1 MLVHNTDVAMRNL
14 TKYKMQTGISL
25 LSMAIGIVVLATV
38 HSILQLHLRPRII
51 TTTPHFE
58 RACRLELD
66 SIERLQPVP
75 EHKRRTVWVGNEVL
89 RAIAAGGELFC
100 AETGVTYPNGMMDGG
115 DVRITLG
122 DTLERRTRL
131 HLAMIEPKYPN
142 FAGYVSAISG
152 KPVAVLREGQALI
165 SAGQARRLLGKVNP
179 IGARIEAG
187 YAGMEVDVTIADVY
201 RDLGQMDGPT
211 DPTAILYTQDNEA
224 TMASRYYSTYSTPY
238 LNVILKEGCTPEQME
253 QEVNPRLEPLGVKVK
268 AVLEK
273 DKLAEELKWVFR
285 ARTLIYFLGSLIL
298 VAACIGY
305 LRMQLQ
311 LFWMRK
317 REMALRMVN
326 GAKRRDLFVLLM
338 TEVGIMLAATVGVAL
353 ILGYCLE
360 VFVNFIF
367 LQIQNIEKLHV
378 ALDNLVPYSLVIGAV
393 LLVLCALLVWIALNR
408 ICNNALGL
416 AGGMRPARNHTFR
429 NTMLGLQVTIGMFFV
444 SAALV
449 CGALCERVAAE
460 QILPEDESRYRESIL
475 LNAGF
480 GPVQD
485 FPRICERIREVPDLA
500 QMIPYS
506 GTYCQ
511 YAEILEKAT
520 TGLEQS
526 TWYCRY
532 TVKDTA
538 LLDFLDVETTWLK
551 PELKGQDCIL
561 IHEDLYARLE
571 SEGALANG
579 ILTVK
584 YPNGLGP
591 ARPVAGTFKDIL
603 FDEREG
609 YEHTSFIE
617 FDKFRTQWWEYILR
631 PREGRYETLMG
642 EVQTI
647 ITRLEPALAY
657 PIAKNYF
664 EAQAPQVILP
674 ENVRKAGWTLGAVA
688 LLVCVMGIYSTIALD
703 TRARRKEVAI
713 RKINGAKTGDIASLF
728 SRMYVVLVT
737 IALLI
742 VMPIAGIIQYFF
754 ATESDK
760 GIFTTLPVAP
770 LALAGCAIVVLSIVL
785 IVGWHVHRV
794 MRVNPADMIAKE

>member
-75 EHKRRTVWVGNEVL
+75 ENRTRVWVDNEIL

-100 AETGVTYPNGMMDGG
+100 AETGVTYPNGMMNGG
-115 DVRITLG
+115 EGRITLG
-122 DTLERRTRL
+122 DTLERRTLLR
-131 HLAMIEPKYPN
+131 LAMIEPKYPN

-179 IGARIEAG
+179 IGARIEAE
-187 YAGMEVDVTIADVY
+187 YAGRKVDVTIADVY
-201 RDLGQMDGPT
+201 RDLGQMDGPP

-224 TMASRYYSTYSTPY
+224 TMANPYWGTHSAPY

-367 LQIQNIEKLHV
+367 LQLLNIEKLHV

-393 LLVLCALLVWIALNR
+393 LLLLCALLVWIALNR

-444 SAALV
+444 STALV

-475 LNAGF
+475 LDGNF
-480 GPVQD
+480 SVQD

-500 QMIPYS
+500 QMIPYARRY
-506 GTYCQ
+506 GQ
-511 YAEILEKAT
+511 YAEILEKDT
-520 TGLEQS
+520 TGLEES
-526 TWYCRY
+526 VWFCGY
-532 TVKDTA
+532 TVNDTA

-609 YEHTSFIE
+609 YKHTDLIE
-617 FDKFRTQWWEYILR
+617 IDKFRTQWRRYILR
-631 PREGRYETLMG
+631 PREGRYETLMS

-647 ITRLEPALAY
+647 ITRLEPALAF

-664 EAQAPQVILP
+664 EAQAPQVILT

-742 VMPIAGIIQYFF
+742 VMPIAGIIQYIF

-760 GIFTTLPVAP
+760 GIFATLPVAP

-785 IVGWHVHRV
+785 IVGWHVRRV

>member
-1 MLVHNTDVAMRNL
+1 MLIHNTGVALRNL

-38 HSILQLHLRPRII
+38 HSILQLHLRPRQI

-66 SIERLQPVP
+66 SIERLRPVP
-75 EHKRRTVWVGNEVL
+75 EKMRRVWVGNEVL
-89 RAIAAGGELFC
+89 RAIASGGELFC
-100 AETGVTYPNGMMDGG
+100 AEAGVTYPDGRISG
-115 DVRITLG
+115 FKGRITLG
-122 DTLERRTRL
+122 DTLERRARL
-131 HLAMIEPKYPN
+131 RLVMTEPKYPR

-179 IGARIEAG
+179 IGARVEVE
-187 YAGMEVDVTIADVY
+187 YAGRKVDVTVADVY
-201 RDLGQMDGPT
+201 RDLGQVDGPP
-211 DPTAILYTQDNEA
+211 DPTAILYTQNNEA
-224 TMASRYYSTYSTPY
+224 TMSNPNRGANSSPW

-253 QEVNPRLEPLGVKVK
+253 QEVNPRLEPLGLKVK
-268 AVLEK
+268 AILEK
-273 DKLAEELKWVFR
+273 DKLADELKAIFR
-285 ARTLIYFLGSLIL
+285 VRTLIYFLGSLIL
-298 VAACIGY
+298 LAACIGY

-367 LQIQNIEKLHV
+367 LQILNIEEFHV

-449 CGALCERVAAE
+449 CGAFCELIAAE
-460 QILPEDESRYRESIL
+460 QILPEDDTRYRESIL
-475 LNAGF
+475 LDGNF
-480 GPVQD
+480 CVQD
-485 FPRICERIREVPDLA
+485 LPRICERIREVPDLA
-500 QMIPYS
+500 QMIPYARS
-506 GTYCQ
+506 YEQ
-511 YAEILEKAT
+511 YAEILEKDT
-520 TGLEQS
+520 TGREES
-526 TWYCRY
+526 VWYSGY
-532 TVKDTA
+532 TVNDTA

-551 PELKGQDCIL
+551 PELKGQNCIL
-561 IHEDLYARLE
+561 IHEKLYARLE
-571 SEGALANG
+571 SEGVLANG
-579 ILTVK
+579 ILTPK
-584 YPNGLGP
+584 YANGLGT

-609 YEHTSFIE
+609 YGHTDLIE
-617 FDKFRTQWWEYILR
+617 IDKFRTQWWRYILR
-631 PREGRYETLMG
+631 PCEGRYETLMS
-642 EVQTI
+642 EVQTLI
-647 ITRLEPALAY
+647 ARLEPALAD

-664 EAQAPQVILP
+664 EAQAPQVIIT
-674 ENVRKAGWTLGAVA
+674 ENIRKAGWTLGAVA
-688 LLVCVMGIYSTIALD
+688 LLVCVMGIYSTISLD

-713 RKINGAKTGDIASLF
+713 RKINGAKTGDIATLF

-742 VMPIAGIIQYFF
+742 VMPIAGIIQYCF
-754 ATESDK
+754 ATESPEK
-760 GIFTTLPVAP
+760 PFATLPVAP
-770 LALAGCAIVVLSIVL
+770 LALAGCGIVVLAILL
-785 IVGWHVHRV
+785 IVGWHVRRV
-794 MRVNPADMIAKE
+794 MRINPADMIAKE